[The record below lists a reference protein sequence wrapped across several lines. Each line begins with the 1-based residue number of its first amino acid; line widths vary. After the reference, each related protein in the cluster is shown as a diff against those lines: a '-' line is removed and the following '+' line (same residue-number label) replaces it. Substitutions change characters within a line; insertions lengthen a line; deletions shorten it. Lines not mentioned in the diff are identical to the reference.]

1 MERAMQII
9 LLGFCVWFTL
19 AVLTIAAWN
28 VVKRAVQRRAQQNS
42 FDVETARWE
51 AKKGRHA

>member
-9 LLGFCVWFTL
+9 LLGLCVWFTL

-28 VVKRAVQRRAQQNS
+28 VVKRAVQRRAQRKAN
-42 FDVETARWE
+42 A
-51 AKKGRHA
+51 

>member
-28 VVKRAVQRRAQQNS
+28 VVKRAVQRRAQ
-42 FDVETARWE
+42 
-51 AKKGRHA
+51 KGHYA